1 MDSTYA
7 PLLRVA
13 GLCVAYRT
21 AGGADVRALRSL
33 DIEVAERE
41 VVGVLGAS
49 GSGKSSLTQAVL
61 RMLPR
66 NAEIAEGQ
74 INFRHQ
80 DILNASRREL
90 RALRGGEIALISQEP
105 ALALNPVLSIGRQ
118 IDDVLKAHRPLSSA
132 ERQEKIQSM
141 LSDVGFP
148 DPDRIMRA
156 YPHQLSGGQR
166 QRAAIAQALICGPSL
181 LMADE
186 PLSALDTVTQAEI
199 LDLLARLK
207 LEKNLA
213 MIFITHNA
221 GVLSALADR
230 MVVLRDGAAVASG
243 TLDHLQLS
251 SDPYIRGLLFPEEN
265 LFSASEAHHSPV
277 DREASV
283 APLLRVRGLSKTFTQ
298 KRLFGRRKF
307 SVRALDEIEFDLEA
321 GATTAII
328 GRSGT
333 GKSTLARC
341 IAGFEKP
348 DSGSIQIHTDGDG
361 SSLRPVQLIFQ
372 DAGSALNPRFT
383 AGDIVAEPMLIAGG
397 LNAAERKQSAL
408 QLMEEVG
415 LDPDWYRRTAHEF
428 SVGQRQRLALA
439 RALAAGP
446 QLLIMDESLAGL
458 DLPLQAQMMRLL
470 LDVQARRGLSYL
482 YISHDLNF
490 ISLFAHDVMVM
501 DDGRIVE
508 KLPVWRLSQS
518 SHPATQALVTAGERV
533 HAPGVEVEQ

>member
-13 GLCVAYRT
+13 GLCVAYRA
-21 AGGADVRALRSL
+21 AGGAHVRALRSL
-33 DIEVAERE
+33 DLEVAERE

-90 RALRGGEIALISQEP
+90 RAIRGGEIALISQEP

-141 LSDVGFP
+141 LRDVGFP

-186 PLSALDTVTQAEI
+186 PLSALDTITQAEI

-230 MVVLRDGAAVASG
+230 MVVLRDGAPVASG
-243 TLDHLQLS
+243 TLDQLHLS
-251 SDPYIRGLLFPEEN
+251 SDPYVRGLLFPEEN
-265 LFSASEAHHSPV
+265 LFSGSQPQHSPV

-283 APLLRVRGLSKTFTQ
+283 TPLLRVRGLSKTFTQ

-307 SVRALDEIEFDLEA
+307 SVRALDEIQFDLEA

-348 DSGSIQIHTDGDG
+348 DSGSIQLHTDGD
-361 SSLRPVQLIFQ
+361 SSAMRPVQLIFQ

-383 AGDIVAEPMLIAGG
+383 AADIVAEPMLIAG
-397 LNAAERKQSAL
+397 LNAAERKQRAL

-415 LDPDWYRRTAHEF
+415 LDPDWHRRTAHEF

-470 LDVQARRGLSYL
+470 LDLQARRGLSYL

-501 DDGRIVE
+501 EQGRIVE

-533 HAPGVEVEQ
+533 HAPGIEVEQ